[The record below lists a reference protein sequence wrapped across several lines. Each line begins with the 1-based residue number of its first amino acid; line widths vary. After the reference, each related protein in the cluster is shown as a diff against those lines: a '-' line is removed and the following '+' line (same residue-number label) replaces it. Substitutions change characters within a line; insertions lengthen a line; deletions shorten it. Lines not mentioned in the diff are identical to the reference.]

1 MGNTTNIYQYIDKPL
16 LILFLILRVGWHI
29 SWQDHLVDT
38 CLYAEQIMSMV
49 GWDQGCAFHHMLL
62 ECVTGQVTGR
72 TLGRDSELFE
82 SHGGLAIKRHN
93 NIMRFGMIYEWS

>member
-1 MGNTTNIYQYIDKPL
+1 
-16 LILFLILRVGWHI
+16 
-29 SWQDHLVDT
+29 
-38 CLYAEQIMSMV
+38 MV

-93 NIMRFGMIYEWS
+93 NIMRFGMIYEWSYYNAINIAFSFCKGVQFYWFISLFMSEKIY